1 MHRLTSVLPV
11 AFSGAPGAYSEE
23 AALRHFGPGAPTLT
37 CSTAAD
43 AIAAVADSRAGHAVI
58 PVENSIT
65 GPFAGV
71 AEALFEADVHVVS
84 EVLLPIRH
92 CLLAAPG
99 ARLDEI
105 AVVTSHQIALSQ
117 CRDFLA
123 RWGVAT
129 RTATD
134 TAEAARE
141 LERTADAALGVIGS
155 RALADLYGLSV
166 VAEGVADHADNTNR
180 FMVVAG
186 QTQAVD
192 GARRSAALV
201 GPQVA
206 PRSLKTLR
214 IQLEAHGASRVR
226 APYLGSSDGTRYLVE
241 FDHRAGLGP
250 EMVERACARLP
261 HRYLGSWDPEG

>member
-1 MHRLTSVLPV
+1 MHRLSTILPV

-37 CSTAAD
+37 CPTAAD
-43 AIAAVADSRAGHAVI
+43 AILAVDDGRAGHAVVA
-58 PVENSIT
+58 VENSIT

-71 AEALFEADVHVVS
+71 AEALFDCQVS
-84 EVLLPIRH
+84 AVGEVILPIRH
-92 CLLAAPG
+92 CLLGAQG

-129 RTATD
+129 RTSTD
-134 TAEAARE
+134 TADAARE
-141 LERTADAALGVIGS
+141 LEKSSDAALAVIGS
-155 RALADLYGLSV
+155 RALADLYGLQV
-166 VAEGVADHADNTNR
+166 LAEGVADHAENTNR

-186 QTQAVD
+186 VPAAPD
-192 GARRSAALV
+192 GARRTAALI
-201 GPQVA
+201 GPLVA

-226 APYLGSSDGTRYLVE
+226 APFLGSSDGTRYLVE
-241 FDHRAGLGP
+241 FDHRAGFGP
-250 EMVERACARLP
+250 ELVERACSRLP
-261 HRYLGSWDPEG
+261 HRYLGSWDPEP

>member
-1 MHRLTSVLPV
+1 M
-11 AFSGAPGAYSEE
+11 
-23 AALRHFGPGAPTLT
+23 
-37 CSTAAD
+37 AD
-43 AIAAVADSRAGHAVI
+43 GRAGHAVVA
-58 PVENSIT
+58 VENSIT

-71 AEALFEADVHVVS
+71 AEALFDAEVAVVG
-84 EVLLPIRH
+84 EVPLPIRH
-92 CLLAAPG
+92 CLLGAPG

-129 RTATD
+129 RTSHD
-134 TAEAARE
+134 TAEAARD
-141 LERTADAALGVIGS
+141 LESSLDAALGVIGS
-155 RALADLYGLSV
+155 RTLADLYGLSV
-166 VAEGVADHADNTNR
+166 LAEGVADHADNTNR
-180 FMVVAG
+180 FLVIAAAE
-186 QTQAVD
+186 TSRD
-192 GARRSAALV
+192 GARRSAALI
-201 GPQVA
+201 GPLVA

-226 APYLGSSDGTRYLVE
+226 APFLGSSDGKRYLVE

-261 HRYLGSWDPEG
+261 HRYLGSWDPEA